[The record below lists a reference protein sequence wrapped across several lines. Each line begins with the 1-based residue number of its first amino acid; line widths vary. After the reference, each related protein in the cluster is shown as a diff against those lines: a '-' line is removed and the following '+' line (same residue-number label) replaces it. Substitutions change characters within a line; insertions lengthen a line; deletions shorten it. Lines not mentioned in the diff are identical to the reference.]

1 MNRAP
6 AKSRLRTAIENEI
19 AGRQLT
25 LLTPALGNRA
35 AYALAFSQ
43 GMGVT
48 ETAPRTTAGLEFFA
62 LANAV
67 LEIAR

>member
-1 MNRAP
+1 
-6 AKSRLRTAIENEI
+6 
-19 AGRQLT
+19 
-25 LLTPALGNRA
+25 
-35 AYALAFSQ
+35 
-43 GMGVT
+43 MGVT